1 MYKSNGK
8 KVKEWWLINTFS
20 VIGRI
25 TKPINLE
32 YTKTG
37 KPAIKL
43 NLAINNAK
51 DDATFLLIKVFG
63 KQAENISKYCTKG
76 SQLAIT
82 GTIRNNNY
90 EDKDGNKHFEY
101 SFIAQNVEFLS
112 NKGNST
118 TEVEKPQNEPKN
130 ESVDT
135 DQVFADFGNLVDYD
149 GDIAF

>member
-1 MYKSNGK
+1 MNSFN
-8 KVKEWWLINTFS
+8 

-32 YTKTG
+32 YTKSG

-43 NLAINNAK
+43 NLAINNTK
-51 DDATFLLIKVFG
+51 EDTTFLTIKVFG

-90 EDKDGNKHFEY
+90 EDDKGNKHYEY
-101 SFIAQNVEFLS
+101 SFIGQNIEFLS
-112 NKGNST
+112 KSTNST
-118 TEVEKPQNEPKN
+118 TEPKKVIIEPKK
-130 ESVDT
+130 ESIDNT
-135 DQVFADFGNLVDYD
+135 QVYADFGDELEFDE
-149 GDIAF
+149 DIGF

>member
-1 MYKSNGK
+1 MNSFN
-8 KVKEWWLINTFS
+8 

-32 YTKTG
+32 YTKSG

-43 NLAINNAK
+43 NLAINNTK
-51 DDATFLLIKVFG
+51 EDTTFLTIKVFG

-76 SQLAIT
+76 SLLAIT

-90 EDKDGNKHFEY
+90 EDKDGNKHYEY

-118 TEVEKPQNEPKN
+118 TEDKKTDNRVKNEPN
-130 ESVDT
+130 SFT
-135 DQVFADFGNLVDYD
+135 DFGDSLEMTDD
-149 GDIAF
+149 DIGF

>member
-1 MYKSNGK
+1 MNSFN
-8 KVKEWWLINTFS
+8 

-43 NLAINNAK
+43 NLAINNTK

-76 SQLAIT
+76 SQLAII

-90 EDKDGNKHFEY
+90 EDKDGNKRFEY
-101 SFIAQNVEFLS
+101 SFIGQNVEFLS

-130 ESVDT
+130 NS
-135 DQVFADFGNLVDYD
+135 DQIFADFGDSLEFDD
-149 GDIAF
+149 DIGF

>member
-1 MYKSNGK
+1 MNSFN
-8 KVKEWWLINTFS
+8 I
-20 VIGRI
+20 IGRI

-43 NLAINNAK
+43 NLAINNTK
-51 DDATFLLIKVFG
+51 EDTTFLIIKVFG

-101 SFIAQNVEFLS
+101 SFIGQNVEFLS

-118 TEVEKPQNEPKN
+118 TEVEKPLNEPKN
-130 ESVDT
+130 NS
-135 DQVFADFGNLVDYD
+135 DQIFADFGDNLEIDDSDV
-149 GDIAF
+149 AF